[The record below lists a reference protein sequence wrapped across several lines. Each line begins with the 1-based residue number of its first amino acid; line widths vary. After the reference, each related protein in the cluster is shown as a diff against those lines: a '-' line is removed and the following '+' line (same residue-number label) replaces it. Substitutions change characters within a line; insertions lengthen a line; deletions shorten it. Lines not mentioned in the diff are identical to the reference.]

1 MVVHHSFGIQLNDAD
16 EVERYINKLIEEF
29 QGTPQDFKFSSVIHP
44 PFPRNE
50 STKGEFFLPKV
61 LIWSPQEHFGV
72 QMKCPVHGNNL
83 RPLKWTN
90 TVSGKKDHDARLVYD
105 IQGNIILVQRI
116 YYCVRGRI
124 SHSLRSTS
132 LDVLNSLPG
141 SIQAYFPLELFQR
154 SGCTKNLLQYIET
167 QVLQGVNFLKISE
180 GLASL
185 NFQAF
190 CRQRQIYLAAL
201 IENNVI
207 TDDSSCSE
215 FYSNSL
221 FAFPSNDQIINLFL
235 NAFKTKKHLYEID
248 MKRVSAT
255 ALSCD
260 HTFKISRNIGLVR
273 EEDNKFVTQFNQL
286 FIALNENGEVLAW
299 RLTKSTAFSEI
310 KDILIDIK
318 RRLEL
323 SDSKLDVICV
333 DDYCHV
339 RNKYNS
345 IFTDV
350 EVKLDLFHACQRVVR
365 TVSPTNPLYRDM
377 VKNFTQIFREDDD
390 QGEMRLKDT
399 PGKEKIERNL
409 NSFLERWT
417 NVPSSPLTRTTLAE
431 IENLRCHIAKGC
443 LSDIPAGH
451 GTERNEQLHRLLNRS
466 LIAEAT
472 RISTELAI
480 ALLTILLYYHTKKS
494 SACYHSCNKIIK
506 AVIPVDTCNGKKESS
521 TTSSTRHA
529 FTSTVQEE
537 EKNKPLSPLC
547 REKQGIVVIAEDIE
561 DVCNETIAGVIL
573 KSADNLKKTIENTA
587 KQSCNRAFNALDMLY
602 ISKMSDVLCM
612 EDNNDE
618 QLDPTINSHMMNL
631 ERQLAGFGLTIDP
644 VQRDGDCAFRSVV
657 KEVKKR
663 ALDDNAITKHME
675 SLQLSTLDEDGA
687 TFALRQLFVKELTE
701 DNCLYYGFVTGTKE
715 EIASKVN
722 EFRGTGVFDRE
733 IGDVVMKACSNILRI
748 PIMLITSSQSVPCVP
763 FFPDD
768 PLSNDPIFIAYHYYG
783 AGHYDATLALS
794 TGK

>member
-44 PFPRNE
+44 PFPRNV

-255 ALSCD
+255 
-260 HTFKISRNIGLVR
+260 
-273 EEDNKFVTQFNQL
+273 
-286 FIALNENGEVLAW
+286 
-299 RLTKSTAFSEI
+299 
-310 KDILIDIK
+310 
-318 RRLEL
+318 
-323 SDSKLDVICV
+323 
-333 DDYCHV
+333 
-339 RNKYNS
+339 
-345 IFTDV
+345 
-350 EVKLDLFHACQRVVR
+350 
-365 TVSPTNPLYRDM
+365 
-377 VKNFTQIFREDDD
+377 
-390 QGEMRLKDT
+390 
-399 PGKEKIERNL
+399 
-409 NSFLERWT
+409 
-417 NVPSSPLTRTTLAE
+417 
-431 IENLRCHIAKGC
+431 
-443 LSDIPAGH
+443 
-451 GTERNEQLHRLLNRS
+451 
-466 LIAEAT
+466 
-472 RISTELAI
+472 
-480 ALLTILLYYHTKKS
+480 
-494 SACYHSCNKIIK
+494 
-506 AVIPVDTCNGKKESS
+506 
-521 TTSSTRHA
+521 
-529 FTSTVQEE
+529 
-537 EKNKPLSPLC
+537 
-547 REKQGIVVIAEDIE
+547 
-561 DVCNETIAGVIL
+561 
-573 KSADNLKKTIENTA
+573 
-587 KQSCNRAFNALDMLY
+587 
-602 ISKMSDVLCM
+602 VLC
-612 EDNNDE
+612 
-618 QLDPTINSHMMNL
+618 
-631 ERQLAGFGLTIDP
+631 P
-644 VQRDGDCAFRSVV
+644 V
-657 KEVKKR
+657 
-663 ALDDNAITKHME
+663 IT
-675 SLQLSTLDEDGA
+675 L
-687 TFALRQLFVKELTE
+687 LR
-701 DNCLYYGFVTGTKE
+701 
-715 EIASKVN
+715 
-722 EFRGTGVFDRE
+722 
-733 IGDVVMKACSNILRI
+733 
-748 PIMLITSSQSVPCVP
+748 
-763 FFPDD
+763 
-768 PLSNDPIFIAYHYYG
+768 
-783 AGHYDATLALS
+783 
-794 TGK
+794 